1 MTSAT
6 IRADSQIPEFCAPQ
20 LSRRKDGI
28 NLQHRTYQGGVLIRL
43 SPVLRNAKGYCGMQ
57 RVNGRFFLK
66 KFDFFRKSSV
76 KNDDFYLLFVF
87 QVAEVGANFTF

>member
-28 NLQHRTYQGGVLIRL
+28 NLQHRTYQGG
-43 SPVLRNAKGYCGMQ
+43 G
-57 RVNGRFFLK
+57 
-66 KFDFFRKSSV
+66 
-76 KNDDFYLLFVF
+76 YLLGYPRYRNKIFDIQRSVYLR
-87 QVAEVGANFTF
+87 ASSST